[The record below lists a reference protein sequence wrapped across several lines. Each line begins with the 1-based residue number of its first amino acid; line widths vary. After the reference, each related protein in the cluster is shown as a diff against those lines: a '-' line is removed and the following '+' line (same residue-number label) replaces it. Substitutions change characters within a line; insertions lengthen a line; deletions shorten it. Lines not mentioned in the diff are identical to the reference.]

1 MSFILLILSIL
12 SNKLLMSIPETFAR
26 TMVELYGPAGAA
38 WVKRLPTLIRECE
51 QRWSLTVGP
60 PFPNL
65 SYNYV
70 APAVRADGAPVVL
83 KLGVVNAE
91 LLAEIEALRL
101 YDGRGCARLLAAD
114 PAQGILLLERLLP
127 GAPLTHLAEVDDE
140 QATTIAAQVM
150 QTLWRP
156 LPTGHPF
163 PTTAK
168 WAAGLQ
174 RLRATFDGG
183 TGPFPAALVETAERL
198 FTELLASSAEPV
210 LLHGDLHHDNILAAG
225 REPWLAL
232 DPKGLAGEPAYEVG
246 ALMRNPSPQVW
257 QWPNLGRVLARRL
270 DQLAEMLGFER
281 ERLWG
286 WSLAQAVLSAW
297 WSYEDHG
304 RGWEE
309 GIACAE
315 LLAVMK
321 G

>member
-1 MSFILLILSIL
+1 
-12 SNKLLMSIPETFAR
+12 MSIPEAFAR

-38 WVKRLPTLIRECE
+38 WLERLPTLIGEYE
-51 QRWSLTVGP
+51 QRWSLTVGR

-70 APAVRADGAPVVL
+70 APAARADGTQVVL
-83 KLGVVNAE
+83 KLGVVNPE

-114 PAQGILLLERLLP
+114 AAQGSLLLEQLQP
-127 GAPLTHLAEVDDE
+127 GTPLTRLAEVDDE
-140 QATTIAAQVM
+140 QSTTIAAQVM
-150 QTLWRP
+150 RALWRP
-156 LPTGHPF
+156 LPANHPF

-174 RLRATFDGG
+174 RLRATFNGD
-183 TGPFPAALVETAERL
+183 TGPFPAALVETAEHL
-198 FTELLASSAEPV
+198 FAELLASSAEPV
-210 LLHGDLHHDNILAAG
+210 LLHGDLHHDNILAAE
-225 REPWLAL
+225 RQPWLAL

-246 ALMRNPSPQVW
+246 ALLRNPSPQYL
-257 QWPNLGRVLARRL
+257 QWPDAGRLLSRRL
-270 DQLAEMLGFER
+270 DQLAESLGFER

-315 LLAVMK
+315 LLAAMRR
-321 G
+321 GRG